1 VPAAFLRDI
10 EANPV
15 TGQAEIALLI
25 ARSGLQQLKLVIG
38 GMRIMALQAVANGR
52 TVDSALE
59 LRCALVSVTRETQT
73 GGRRGDQLYAGDI
86 FVDPNFMT
94 NVAAEGN
101 CGVDRLAFRLVLVA
115 SEALCGIRVFVERYR
130 MNVRKG

>member
-1 VPAAFLRDI
+1 MVDVAGIATRIECQVPAAFLRDI

-38 GMRIMALQAVANGR
+38 CVRFMALQAVANGW

-59 LRCALVSVTRETQT
+59 LRCALVSVTRETQAR
-73 GGRRGDQLYAGDI
+73 GRRGDQLDSR
-86 FVDPNFMT
+86 D
-94 NVAAEGN
+94 
-101 CGVDRLAFRLVLVA
+101 VLVDA
-115 SEALCGIRVFVERYR
+115 SS
-130 MNVRKG
+130 